1 MIQGRKNEQKKGANP
16 DFSFFLWGIG
26 SYMLLFRL
34 AKSDGVE
41 QSHKCPNSN
50 DATFLIFAQ
59 INSSSIKRQL
69 AV

>member
-1 MIQGRKNEQKKGANP
+1 MGRPEKWAKKRGANP
-16 DFSFFLWGIG
+16 DFSFFSWGIG

-41 QSHKCPNSN
+41 HSHKCPNSN
-50 DATFLIFAQ
+50 DATFLIFADKLFVYQ
-59 INSSSIKRQL
+59 ASIM